1 MVLWYGTAYAI
12 VMWSIAA
19 ATGEWVYPM
28 MNWGIAWSLI
38 AYVLLPLLPF
48 IAFLIWCAL
57 HTCHL
62 LVQTVLKTRARC

>member
-1 MVLWYGTAYAI
+1 MLLWYGTAYAI

-62 LVQTVLKTRARC
+62 LV